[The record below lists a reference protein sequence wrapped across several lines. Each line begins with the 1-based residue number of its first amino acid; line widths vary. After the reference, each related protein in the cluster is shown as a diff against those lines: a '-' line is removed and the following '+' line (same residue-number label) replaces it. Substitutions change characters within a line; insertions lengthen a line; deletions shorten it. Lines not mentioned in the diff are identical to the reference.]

1 MTTQAPGE
9 GHLPERRVPEWLQSL
24 YKQAKGADLSRSS
37 LLEAFFAHHETIKA
51 DQYDRKHYKDVARDA
66 KALGDIAK
74 SRYEDDPTWS
84 DLVQDEFLALYKPVP
99 ETRGPN
105 EMKPTHRINHAAMNK
120 AQGSKEWET
129 LRTYTELDQ
138 WSSAMA
144 AVEFSTRLGEI
155 FDEMKELQEAQQEML
170 DADQDLQDLLDD
182 IQSRQDEDPDDLIDQ
197 LNQQLEAYD
206 QAQDNL
212 NQQLNQSQDQIR
224 QAGRQAAQQAREEAE
239 KSEAALSTFGTDPG
253 ELQRMP
259 AEKRFELAAR
269 IHRNHKLRELADK
282 IGRMVRF
289 AMGEQARKIVHGRDE
304 VHDIEMGDD
313 LSLVLPTEL
322 AFLSDDNA
330 RILFLKKYAD
340 KELLQYQLRG
350 QDKVAKGAIICMV
363 DSSGS
368 MGGARETWAKAVAI
382 ALLNICHKQK
392 RDFYGIIF
400 SSRGQAFEVHFPK
413 GIASIEQVLDFAEF
427 EYMGG
432 TDFEYPIGRAVE
444 VLEHQ
449 FQDESAQKGD
459 LVMITDGECAVSEDW
474 MDRYFNA
481 KKELAF
487 RHYGC
492 LIGFNS
498 RVLDTLCDS
507 TYKITDLAA
516 PEEARDVF
524 SFV

>member
-1 MTTQAPGE
+1 MSNT
-9 GHLPERRVPEWLQSL
+9 PESNVPQWLQNL
-24 YKQAKGADLSRSS
+24 YAQAKGSDLSKYG
-37 LLEAFFAHHETIKA
+37 LLEGFFAATESIRA
-51 DQYDRKHYKDVARDA
+51 DQYDRKHYKGVARDA
-66 KALGDIAK
+66 KALGDLEK

-99 ETRGPN
+99 ENRSQS
-105 EMKPTHRINHAAMNK
+105 EMKPTHRINHAAINK
-120 AQGSKEWET
+120 AQGSKEWEK

-144 AVEFSTRLGEI
+144 AVEFGTRLGEI
-155 FDEMKELQEAQQEML
+155 FDEMKELQEAQEKML
-170 DADQDLQDLLDD
+170 DEDQALQDLIDD
-182 IQSRQDEDPDDLIDQ
+182 LDPDGDPDELLEA
-197 LNQQLEAYD
+197 LNQQLEDYEQAMNDLQD
-206 QAQDNL
+206 QIDQHGN
-212 NQQLNQSQDQIR
+212 QIR
-224 QAGRQAAQQAREEAE
+224 QAGRNAAEQAREEAE
-239 KSEAALSTFGTDPG
+239 QSEAALSSFGTDPG

-269 IHRNHKLRELADK
+269 IHRNSKLRELADK

-304 VHDIEMGDD
+304 VHDIEMGDE

-322 AFLSDDNA
+322 ALLSDEDSA
-330 RILFLKKYAD
+330 ILFFKKFAD

-350 QDKVAKGAIICMV
+350 QEKVAKGAIIAMI

-368 MGGARETWAKAVAI
+368 MGGGRETWAKAVAI
-382 ALLNICHKQK
+382 ALLNICQKQK

-400 SSRGQAFEVHFPK
+400 SSRGDQMKEFYFPK
-413 GIASIEQVLDFAEF
+413 GIAPVEEVLDFAEF
-427 EYMGG
+427 AYMGG
-432 TDFEYPIGRAVE
+432 TDFEMPIGRAVQI
-444 VLEHQ
+444 LEDQ
-449 FQDESAQKGD
+449 FNDESAQRGD
-459 LVMITDGECAVSEDW
+459 LVMITDGECAVSDDW

-481 KKELAF
+481 KKMLAF

-498 RVLDTLCDS
+498 NTLDVLCDS